1 MRSYISYIIYIS
13 IICLSACYDRKEV
26 CLDTAASN
34 FDVTG
39 DDACSG
45 CCTFPSLVLEFT
57 HYNGDSIYKATD
69 TLINDHLQE
78 YVIEDVRYYLSDF
91 TLFQSDS
98 SHTIREKIATENNK
112 IIIANDMKIMRS
124 VDGELNI
131 GTVRLY
137 GKFDSLS
144 FHLGLT
150 EEITNNSFVGLP
162 SNHVLLQNNKLK
174 NSIGETAYFTLKY
187 KRLSPVMDTV
197 SQNIYIT
204 DRPNFTA
211 LKSGTVITSTKGTK
225 ISYPFKADY
234 KVLLQDIDLTLTED
248 SISKKLYL
256 NLKKMIQPK

>member
-1 MRSYISYIIYIS
+1 MLSYLRLIFFIPIIF
-13 IICLSACYDRKEV
+13 LSACYDRKEA
-26 CLDTAASN
+26 CLDTFAAN
-34 FDVTG
+34 YDVTG

-91 TLFQSDS
+91 TLFQGDS